1 MRLVIVEKNSSQ
13 LERLNIILDGESQIS
28 IIGSFGSAGGAL
40 RGLRKASPDVILTN
54 LDLPDMP
61 GDEFIRRA
69 KAKMPGAEVMVHT
82 KVDDWGRVQAAFGA
96 GAAGYFLKGTAPKAL
111 IDALYELQGG
121 GAPMS
126 PKIARMVIR
135 DMREEDSG
143 GRYALSAREKE
154 ILCGMEKRMTYRDIA
169 STLLISPFTVRT
181 HIRNI
186 YEKLEAKGKEE
197 ALRKAKRNGLI

>member
-1 MRLVIVEKNSSQ
+1 MRLVIVEKNISQ

-40 RGLRKASPDVILTN
+40 RGLRKAFPDVILTD

-61 GDEFIRRA
+61 GEEFIRRA
-69 KAKMPGAEVMVHT
+69 KAKLPGAEVMVHT
-82 KVDDWGRVQAAFGA
+82 KVEDWGRVQAAFNA
-96 GAAGYFLKGTAPKAL
+96 GAAGYFLKSTAPKAL

-126 PKIARMVIR
+126 PRIARMVIR
-135 DMREEDSG
+135 DMQEDSA

-169 STLLISPFTVRT
+169 ATLLISPLTVRT

-186 YEKLEAKGKEE
+186 YEKLEAKSKEE